1 MEAFI
6 LFVSMELDGVAVVV
20 DFLFTNGKV
29 DGDDFV
35 RIEDFGRFGIGPA
48 NSSLSINLISSK
60 QFILGCCCFVEQ
72 RC

>member
-1 MEAFI
+1 MEALI
-6 LFVSMELDGVAVVV
+6 LFASIEAVV

-35 RIEDFGRFGIGPA
+35 RTEDFGRVGIGPA

-60 QFILGCCCFVEQ
+60 QFMLWCGLVEEEADEEY
-72 RC
+72 RW

>member
-6 LFVSMELDGVAVVV
+6 LFVSMELVVAVV

-29 DGDDFV
+29 EGDDFV
-35 RIEDFGRFGIGPA
+35 RTEDFGRVGSGPA

-60 QFILGCCCFVEQ
+60 QFMLCCCFAEQ
-72 RC
+72 RW